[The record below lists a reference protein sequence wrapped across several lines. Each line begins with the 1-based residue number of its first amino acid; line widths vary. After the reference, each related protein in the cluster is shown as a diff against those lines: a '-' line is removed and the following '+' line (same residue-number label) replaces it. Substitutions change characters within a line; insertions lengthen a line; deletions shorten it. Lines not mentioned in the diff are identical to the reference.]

1 MLGTFFL
8 WIGWYGLNPGSN
20 PNPNPNPIPIP
31 DPDPDPDPDPNPNPN
46 QVCSLLALLMFMFS
60 VLGVQLF
67 TYVKWQSNV
76 TETSNFVTFGNA
88 FLLLFQCL
96 TGDGWAGMMDDCMIT
111 PERGCDPNATP
122 SDCGGVHA
130 VAFFVSFQILGSFV
144 FLNLVVAVI
153 LENFSSL
160 GNLNPDLVSA
170 ADIEIFKEVWA
181 DFDPDADQKVPAS
194 VLPDLVLRIPPPMG
208 VAGQDKRKALRFCL
222 TLDLKQEPNGDLGFQ
237 DVMDALVNNNFQKQ
251 LTEGIPPAEQSDK
264 VAD

>member
-1 MLGTFFL
+1 MGPT
-8 WIGWYGLNPGSN
+8 N
-20 PNPNPNPIPIP
+20 PNPNP
-31 DPDPDPDPDPNPNPN
+31 
-46 QVCSLLALLMFMFS
+46 S
-60 VLGVQLF
+60 
-67 TYVKWQSNV
+67 
-76 TETSNFVTFGNA
+76 
-88 FLLLFQCL
+88 
-96 TGDGWAGMMDDCMIT
+96 
-111 PERGCDPNATP
+111 PE
-122 SDCGGVHA
+122 
-130 VAFFVSFQILGSFV
+130 QILGSFV

-264 VAD
+264 VAEVLKQRDARMSRGSSVGGNGLAATLAAQQAAAVARTLTRAWTLTRALTLALTLTLSRRRRSLEPSPEPGRSPSPSPSPSPWP